1 MTSGNAFLR
10 FCSVVDKD
18 YAHLPVDQEIGLM
31 SLPLLYPR
39 IFRRGTQCNGRT
51 CRVWRSEMHPDPSL
65 RPRRHR
71 GQRNPRPKGLTFGQ
85 PKLSYSRAC
94 SCRA

>member
-31 SLPLLYPR
+31 SCLSYIQGFSDGDTMQWSYVQSVAKR
-39 IFRRGTQCNGRT
+39 
-51 CRVWRSEMHPDPSL
+51 DA
-65 RPRRHR
+65 
-71 GQRNPRPKGLTFGQ
+71 PRPQ
-85 PKLSYSRAC
+85 SSSPKTSWTT
-94 SCRA
+94 

>member
-31 SLPLLYPR
+31 S
-39 IFRRGTQCNGRT
+39 C
-51 CRVWRSEMHPDPSL
+51 
-65 RPRRHR
+65 
-71 GQRNPRPKGLTFGQ
+71 
-85 PKLSYSRAC
+85 LSYIQGFSEGGHNAMVVRAEC
-94 SCRA
+94 GEARCTQTPVFVPEDIVDNVILALRV